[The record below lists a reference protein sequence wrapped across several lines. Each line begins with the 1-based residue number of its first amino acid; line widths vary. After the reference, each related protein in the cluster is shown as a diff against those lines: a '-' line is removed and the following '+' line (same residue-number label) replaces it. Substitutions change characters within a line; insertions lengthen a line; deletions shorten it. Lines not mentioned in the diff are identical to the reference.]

1 MLWNYL
7 ALLKQ
12 SKLIEPSNNTNL
24 LWLSTTIKAEEEK
37 KKKKPKEVRPVGT
50 LSAELELCEDSS
62 FKHEIYPGCV
72 CYGFDFTGKQNYLI
86 HYQPALI

>member
-7 ALLKQ
+7 AFLKQ
-12 SKLIEPSNNTNL
+12 SKLIEPSNNTNS

-37 KKKKPKEVRPVGT
+37 KAKEIRPVGT
-50 LSAELELCEDSS
+50 LSSELELCEDSS

-72 CYGFDFTGKQNYLI
+72 CYGSDFTRKQNYLI